1 MVDVPRITLLHMGV
15 GPDGGRQMY
24 KPVKYDRSPI
34 CGTSVSHFPYICFGF
49 RLKQKTGQA
58 VATLRFF
65 HCNEQEACLSAPR
78 VAAVLLSLR
87 TLSVSTSLPLLSF

>member
-1 MVDVPRITLLHMGV
+1 MVDVPRITLLRMGV

-34 CGTSVSHFPYICFGF
+34 CGTSVS
-49 RLKQKTGQA
+49 QKTGQA

-87 TLSVSTSLPLLSF
+87 TLSVSTGLPLLSF